1 MWKRWRERPLTSGS
15 LFRLALSCRSFQ
27 VLALTTTSVCHSLEI
42 HLRRDK
48 LPGSTHTHTD
58 RKKSFLTLIINLKTL
73 SSHRVY
79 HPASGRV
86 LEVFTSQPGI
96 QFYTANFLDGSVPG
110 KGGVR
115 YGKHSSFCLETQ
127 NWPDAVNQV
136 WPLIRVSYE
145 SCSVERMLFFFK
157 TLKKIFWTEPL
168 KVCLCFWLCIYIY
181 VHMHV
186 CFLSAIIPRLSLTS
200 WREISTHHW
209 LHLHHCLIW
218 DLTTNPMEGLVWNWN
233 KVNKSFLDIF

>member
-157 TLKKIFWTEPL
+157 TLKKTFWTEPL
-168 KVCLCFWLCIYIY
+168 KVCLCFWLCIYLCTYACVFSLSHHSPTVSY
-181 VHMHV
+181 VLERNIDTSLV
-186 CFLSAIIPRLSLTS
+186 TPSPLSNLRS
-200 WREISTHHW
+200 H
-209 LHLHHCLIW
+209 
-218 DLTTNPMEGLVWNWN
+218 N
-233 KVNKSFLDIF
+233 KPHGRTCVKLK